1 MNPDNSNNPKISTA
15 TIEFEKQRNA
25 LTALAYRML
34 GEKSAAAD
42 VVQEAWLRWNK
53 ADSTSIQ
60 NPPAWLRQT
69 TTRLAIDALRTAK
82 RQRETYIG
90 PWLAEPLIEAT
101 NQPDEHFELAKQC
114 ELALMWAMERL
125 APDERAA
132 FILREAFDAD
142 YLDIA
147 QALDKSEDNCRA
159 IVSRARKRVRSDAP
173 RFDAPAEETNSLLL
187 RFAAATQA
195 QDHATVMNLLA
206 PDAVALTDGG
216 GKARASLRELEGPRE
231 IANVLI
237 NIAKKNPDPQ
247 GIEMFSMNG
256 RPAIGIL
263 QGGTQ
268 DMLYT
273 LEPDANGLIRWIYIM
288 RNPDKLPVPTNRE
301 HS

>member
-1 MNPDNSNNPKISTA
+1 MNSESGNRAKLSTA
-15 TIEFEKQRNA
+15 TTEFETQRSA

-42 VVQEAWLRWNK
+42 VVQEAWLRWNN
-53 ADSTSIQ
+53 ADPTSIQ
-60 NPPAWLRQT
+60 NPAAWLRQT
-69 TTRLAIDALRTAK
+69 TTRLAIDALRSAK

-90 PWLAEPLIEAT
+90 PWLAEPLIET
-101 NQPDEHFELAKQC
+101 DNKPDEHFELAKQC
-114 ELALMWAMERL
+114 ELALLWAMERL

-173 RFDAPAEETNSLLL
+173 RFDAPTEETNALLL

-195 QDHATVMNLLA
+195 LDHATVMNLLA
-206 PDAVALTDGG
+206 PNAVALTDGG
-216 GKARASLRELEGPRE
+216 GKARASLRTLEGPRE

-237 NIAKKNPDPQ
+237 NIAKKNQ
-247 GIEMFSMNG
+247 GAQGLELLSMNG

-263 QGGTQ
+263 QGGAQ

-273 LEPDANGLIRWIYIM
+273 LEPDDKGLVRWIYIM
-288 RNPDKLPVPTNRE
+288 RNPDKLPAPTDQPE
-301 HS
+301 A